1 MIISVCITS
10 IKHHDLC
17 NRALQRVSH
26 GLPYHFTTDRGS
38 EELFATRYEG
48 AGEQDGRRGL
58 VEQLESAIV
67 NFDLIHLGDEL
78 EG

>member
-1 MIISVCITS
+1 M
-10 IKHHDLC
+10 
-17 NRALQRVSH
+17 
-26 GLPYHFTTDRGS
+26 PYHFTTDRGS